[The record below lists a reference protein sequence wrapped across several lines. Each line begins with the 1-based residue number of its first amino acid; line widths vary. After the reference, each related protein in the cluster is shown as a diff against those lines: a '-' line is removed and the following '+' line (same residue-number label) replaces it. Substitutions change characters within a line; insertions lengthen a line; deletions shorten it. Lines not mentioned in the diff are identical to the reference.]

1 MDLGDFT
8 VEAWFKALSASGTWF
23 RIFDFGKG
31 GPGDFF
37 ITPNHGRTGND
48 IGGGCHFSGGHVD
61 FGHYPTVKEKF
72 PLKMIAPQPM
82 TGTIRLILVAILILV
97 GSRLEAK
104 PAELVFTYWGP
115 PFERRTVEKVVQKF
129 NQQHA
134 NIRVR
139 PQHIP
144 GPMISKWISAGW
156 LMDLSGH
163 FQNDP
168 AASNRMSQI
177 YYKVQDKVF

>member
-48 IGGGCHFSGGHVD
+48 IGGGGHFSGGHVD

-72 PLKMIAPQPM
+72 PLKMI
-82 TGTIRLILVAILILV
+82 RFFSLISIQITEVAALSWTLKHYLI
-97 GSRLEAK
+97 
-104 PAELVFTYWGP
+104 
-115 PFERRTVEKVVQKF
+115 QK
-129 NQQHA
+129 
-134 NIRVR
+134 
-139 PQHIP
+139 
-144 GPMISKWISAGW
+144 
-156 LMDLSGH
+156 
-163 FQNDP
+163 
-168 AASNRMSQI
+168 
-177 YYKVQDKVF
+177 